1 MYLCTNMLVVTMH
14 LSTSTQDSDFFE
26 ARNQMSKIFMSLVS
40 SYSLSNK
47 KSYCSINL
55 KKKETKE
62 EKQSLELRTV
72 QLVARC
78 LN

>member
-1 MYLCTNMLVVTMH
+1 MLVVTMY
-14 LSTSTQDSDFFE
+14 LSTPTQDSDFFE
-26 ARNQMSKIFMSLVS
+26 ARNQISKTFMSPVS
-40 SYSLSNK
+40 SYSLNNK

-62 EKQSLELRTV
+62 EKQSLEPRTV